1 MEKITSYVRSENG
14 KKIIIFKGSRD
25 DFRCRQR
32 SVMMNGEKVKPLK
45 FISFKT
51 MKKEIQRNNNKLI
64 GTLNFNTMSKL

>member
-14 KKIIIFKGSRD
+14 KNIIIFKGTRD

-32 SVMMNGEKVKPLK
+32 SVMINGEKVKPLK

-51 MKKEIQRNNNKLI
+51 MKKEIQKNNNKLI
-64 GTLNFNTMSKL
+64 GILNFNTMSKL

>member
-14 KKIIIFKGSRD
+14 KKIIIFTGSRN

>member
-14 KKIIIFKGSRD
+14 KKIIIFTGLRD

-32 SVMMNGEKVKPLK
+32 SVMMNGQKVKPLK

-64 GTLNFNTMSKL
+64 GTLNFNTISKL

>member
-14 KKIIIFKGSRD
+14 KKIIIFRGSRD